1 MLALVVLGAPS
12 PTATADAGAGRRVA
26 VQQERLRDAIAGLP
40 VARETRTGYDRDK
53 FVHWIDADGD
63 CQDTRDEVLVAESRT
78 ETDGGCNVTTG
89 EWFSY
94 YDRMTWTDDLDV
106 DIDHL
111 VALAEAW
118 DSGARRWTG
127 GTRKRFANDLG
138 DPRAL
143 VAVTDDVNATKS
155 DQDPASWLPA
165 FGQCRYV
172 ASWVAVKLRWR
183 LAVDATE
190 KEALADR
197 AASCTDVVLRWR
209 PAKVVLRDGDGGGGG
224 GTAPRGLAITKILA
238 NPDGDETCCPNKE
251 YVVVANGGRRR
262 KNLDGLRLSDAG
274 GHRYVF
280 PRYILRPGRTVLVHG
295 GTGATR
301 RGHLY
306 AGWGV
311 VWNNDGDTAT
321 LRTAAGTVVD
331 RCRYGDIASSLVRC

>member
-1 MLALVVLGAPS
+1 MVALTVLGAPA
-12 PTATADAGAGRRVA
+12 PTATATADEGRPAAG
-26 VQQERLRDAIAGLP
+26 QQARLRDAIASLP
-40 VARETRTGYDRDK
+40 VANETRSGYDRDK

-63 CQDTRDEVLVAESRT
+63 CQDTRDEVLVAESRVD
-78 ETDGGCNVTTG
+78 TDGGCNVTTG

-118 DSGARRWTG
+118 DSGAKRWTG

-138 DPRAL
+138 DARAL

-155 DQDPASWLPA
+155 DQDPADWLPA
-165 FGQCRYV
+165 FGQCRYLG
-172 ASWVAVKLRWR
+172 SWVAIKLRWR

-190 KEALADR
+190 RQALLDR
-197 AASCTDVVLRWR
+197 AASCADVVLRWR
-209 PAKVVLRDGDGGGGG
+209 TARVVLRDGDGGGGG
-224 GTAPRGLAITKILA
+224 TVPRGLTITKILF
-238 NPDGDETCCPNKE
+238 NPDGDETCCPNQE
-251 YVVVANGGRRR
+251 YVAIANGTRRR
-262 KNLDGLRLSDAG
+262 KNLEGLRLSDTG
-274 GHRYVF
+274 GHRYVL
-280 PRYILRPGRTVLVHG
+280 PRYVLRPGRTVLVHG
-295 GTGATR
+295 GTGVTR

-321 LRTAAGTVVD
+321 LRTASGTTVD
-331 RCRYGDIASSLVRC
+331 RCRYGDVAGSFVRC